1 MSVDEY
7 IELVE
12 SALERLPI
20 FKEEYYKSGNK
31 DIDHIVIQLNFIR
44 DAAKS
49 GNSFKRAIIERNKAY
64 RRNLMAKNPI
74 NDGVLSNTLRA
85 VYDDLES
92 HDYNVGRLSQEMS
105 LYFYELIGEK
115 SGEYRKYFYE
125 KNLHDER
132 LRNNFVIAY
141 IASDDLRCGQYYNLW
156 IKHGIKK
163 LQYFFLSNAF
173 NFEVDSYNEIE
184 TINGDFARQLH
195 QDILRIRDFYQ
206 TDEAEGTHMYLNPVE
221 IKEIDGRTH
230 LFDLKGNIIAGIQY
244 SSR

>member
-20 FKEEYYKSGNK
+20 FEKKYYKSGNEK
-31 DIDHIVIQLNFIR
+31 IDEIVIQLNFIR

-49 GNSFKRAIIERNKAY
+49 GNSFKRAIIERNKAF
-64 RRNLMAKNPI
+64 RRDLLEKNPI
-74 NDGVLSNTLRA
+74 NDGALSNTLRA

-105 LYFYELIGEK
+105 LHFYEVILEK
-115 SGEYRKYFYE
+115 TDEYEKYFYE

-132 LRNNFVIAY
+132 LKNNFVIAD
-141 IASDDLRCGQYYNLW
+141 IAFNNLRCGQYSNLW

-173 NFEVDSYNEIE
+173 SFDVKANNEIE
-184 TINGDFARQLH
+184 LIDEDFPRQLH
-195 QDILRIRDFYQ
+195 QDILRIRDFYE
-206 TDEAEGTHMYLNPVE
+206 TDEAEGTHMYLNPVK
-221 IKEIDGRTH
+221 IKEIDGRPH
-230 LFDLKGNIIAGIQY
+230 LFDLKGNIVA
-244 SSR
+244 